1 MWINKLPVLY
11 TACTGAWH
19 ASKGMRYAWP
29 DGGRGEERARQHP
42 VMNSGIALPVN
53 DVKKILSPAPA
64 AAWAALA
71 YIQCH
76 NTYYVCTLATDCV
89 Q

>member
-1 MWINKLPVLY
+1 MH
-11 TACTGAWH
+11 C
-19 ASKGMRYAWP
+19 GMHQIRGHAWP
-29 DGGRGEERARQHP
+29 DGGEERARQHP

-53 DVKKILSPAPA
+53 DVKKILSPAAP

-71 YIQCH
+71 CIQCH
-76 NTYYVCTLATDCV
+76 NTYYVCTRATDCV